1 MIAATA
7 GLELA
12 VQLAKGREMGAF
24 IDHTMTALEQALKGS
39 FVSFN
44 RLDFVEQ
51 TAMVTFRPYEPG
63 RELAVGGISRLL
75 DEHPLYRW
83 YTSQSDWSP
92 KRISDVTPWEQFRN
106 SRLLR
111 EVLAPVGGH
120 HGIMLPVTP
129 PVRDGEWV
137 WFMASRAD
145 PDFSDAELALCV
157 QLQPALIALYATLSL
172 PSGPSESVVLTRREL
187 DVLRYLAGGLTAET
201 IARRL
206 SVAPATVRKHLQN
219 LYAKLGTSDRL
230 GAVIRGRDLGLLG
243 ADELS
248 REFTWEIRADLRRTL
263 FRPE

>member
-1 MIAATA
+1 VVAATDA
-7 GLELA
+7 LELA
-12 VQLAKGREMGAF
+12 LQLARVREMGAF
-24 IDHTMTALEQALKGS
+24 IDQTMAALEQALAGS

-63 RELAVGGISRLL
+63 REVAIGEVSRLL

-83 YTSQSDWSP
+83 YTSQPDWSP
-92 KRISDVTPWEQFRN
+92 MRISDVMPWEQFRKT
-106 SRLLR
+106 RLLR
-111 EVLAPVGGH
+111 EVLAPVGGQ
-120 HGIMLPVTP
+120 HGILVLVTP
-129 PVRDGEWV
+129 PAREGEWV

-145 PDFSDAELALCV
+145 PDVTDDERAFCV
-157 QLQPALIALYATLSL
+157 QLQPALIALYETLSL
-172 PSGPSESVVLTRREL
+172 PPGSTEAVVLTRREL
-187 DVLRYLAGGLTAET
+187 DVLRYLAAGLTAET

-230 GAVIRGRDLGLLG
+230 GAVVRARDLGLLH

-248 REFTWEIRADLRRTL
+248 REFTWEIRSDLREFL